1 MERAVPLEQLYE
13 IGHARRN
20 VRMGLPAPVAARDRR
35 FALTPEGV
43 SLLVDDGYQVLVE
56 RGAGETIHYDDAAY
70 AACGAKIVSREEVFT
85 ADVVIDIAPLQ
96 VADARLLKRGAMVM
110 TMLSPDRQ
118 DPMALKVML
127 EKRVTAIAIDLIA
140 DNNAHT
146 PFRDII
152 DEIEGR
158 AAITLAAAELSD
170 MTVGKGILLGGITG
184 VNPCEVVILGSG
196 IPAISAARAAVGLGA
211 TVRIFDNDIYSLRA
225 AGESVGPGTT
235 GSCLQPRVIAS
246 ALATADV
253 VIATPMTTRFAVSYG
268 VVDMMKKG
276 VLIFDRSDGA
286 APVFPSLQ
294 HVDLSSAH
302 VIPLT
307 GQRVAYTNASG
318 AVARTTAM
326 ALSNTFIA
334 MLAEI
339 MTCDGPVNS
348 LKLKPGIR
356 RAVYTFMGRPTHC
369 MVTALTGVR
378 YIDIDLML
386 QFS

>member
-1 MERAVPLEQLYE
+1 
-13 IGHARRN
+13 
-20 VRMGLPAPVAARDRR
+20 
-35 FALTPEGV
+35 
-43 SLLVDDGYQVLVE
+43 
-56 RGAGETIHYDDAAY
+56 
-70 AACGAKIVSREEVFT
+70 
-85 ADVVIDIAPLQ
+85 
-96 VADARLLKRGAMVM
+96 
-110 TMLSPDRQ
+110 
-118 DPMALKVML
+118 
-127 EKRVTAIAIDLIA
+127 
-140 DNNAHT
+140 
-146 PFRDII
+146 
-152 DEIEGR
+152 
-158 AAITLAAAELSD
+158 
-170 MTVGKGILLGGITG
+170 
-184 VNPCEVVILGSG
+184 
-196 IPAISAARAAVGLGA
+196 
-211 TVRIFDNDIYSLRA
+211 
-225 AGESVGPGTT
+225 
-235 GSCLQPRVIAS
+235 
-246 ALATADV
+246 
-253 VIATPMTTRFAVSYG
+253 
-268 VVDMMKKG
+268 MMKKG